1 MLNKYLLCLYKQY
14 CSAKGIEC
22 KIENFHK
29 LSYEFTEWIAQ
40 NKLLSKEYLDYL
52 IYLDVLSSKRVIEV
66 DKGRYDS
73 IAEGKFE
80 VVSRHASSLG
90 LEDKELLLIGGV
102 AVIETSKEIIVP
114 DTDILLTHN
123 PYFSESLTN
132 WWRIH
137 NDGQFDISIGMYGSI
152 YDEDFNEKIKLIEQL
167 SSRMSDDHRIDYD
180 TDKDRYFCTLNSARN
195 KKVKELILSR

>member
-14 CSAKGIEC
+14 CSAKGIDC
-22 KIENFHK
+22 KIENYHE
-29 LSYEFTEWIAQ
+29 LSFEFTKWIAQ
-40 NKLLSKEYLDYL
+40 NKLLSKEYFDYL
-52 IYLDVLSSKRVIEV
+52 VHLGVLSCKKVIEV

-73 IAEGKFE
+73 IAQEEIK

-90 LEDKELLLIGGV
+90 LENKELILIGGV
-102 AVIETSKEIIVP
+102 PLIEESGKLIIP

-137 NDGQFDISIGMYGSI
+137 NAGEYDISIGMYGSI

-167 SSRMSDDHRIDYD
+167 SSKMSDDHRVDYD
-180 TDKDRYFCTLNSARN
+180 TDQDRYFCTLNSTRN
-195 KKVKELILSR
+195 KKVKELILTK